1 MKKNSLTQNKGLSL
15 SQAQSIS
22 NLCNQRASEISAV
35 LAGVNNYKKEVDV
48 VINGNVK
55 THTIVVGKKLP
66 ENVVNLIKEK
76 ASLHACQAFL
86 MENIKAKDALLNN
99 LKRATADI
107 SGVVIPERPKTISP
121 LINQLSEVGEEYGE
135 SLLSVSDVNEFIEVE
150 AYASHIG
157 QFIHEGKP
165 LDKLRK
171 ELGSG
176 IAPIEWM
183 TIQEGVKSP
192 ITVTTHHTSQQ
203 LLEVHE
209 ELAKL
214 HREYEQRVN
223 YFKAMVKNLTTARNA
238 DIAKHNADMQ
248 NDCAKQN
255 NEAQAEYETAYKL
268 AGEQIRSIQAE
279 FEKERQSLIKEVAG
293 MRIAVFEKFQPVI
306 NLFLKQIEDTPKE

>member
-48 VINGNVK
+48 VINGSVK

-76 ASLHACQAFL
+76 ASLHACQGFL
-86 MENIKAKDALLNN
+86 MENIKAKDALLDN

-203 LLEVHE
+203 LLVVHE

-238 DIAKHNADMQ
+238 DIAKHNADVQ

-293 MRIAVFEKFQPVI
+293 MRIAVSEKFQPVI
-306 NLFLKQIEDTPKE
+306 NMFLKQIEDTPKE

>member
-48 VINGNVK
+48 VINGSVK

-66 ENVVNLIKEK
+66 ENVVDLIKEK

-86 MENIKAKDALLNN
+86 MENIKAKDALLNK
-99 LKRATADI
+99 LKKATADI

-135 SLLSVSDVNEFIEVE
+135 SLLSVSDVNEFLEVE

-203 LLEVHE
+203 LLAVHE

-238 DIAKHNADMQ
+238 DIAKHNADVQ

-306 NLFLKQIEDTPKE
+306 NVFLKQIEDTPKE